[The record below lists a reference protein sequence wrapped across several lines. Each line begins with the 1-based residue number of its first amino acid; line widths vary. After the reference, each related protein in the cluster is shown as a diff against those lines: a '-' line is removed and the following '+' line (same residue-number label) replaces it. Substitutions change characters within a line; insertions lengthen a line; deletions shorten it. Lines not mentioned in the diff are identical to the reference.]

1 VLPRVARQLGV
12 GGGSQRPWVKLSEVH
27 GDTRP
32 GATTS
37 EDDDLVELSSR
48 RLRKEVRKLRPFD
61 DIHVVFVR
69 RRSSSSAKKLATA
82 WNRSPPLP
90 AATPSPRR
98 SWPPVLV
105 AITLARR
112 AGGMAASPGIGVA
125 FQDDEVGHAEVAVDC
140 SMQGIIWRAN
150 SRMRSC
156 AEWPGHAD
164 DW

>member
-1 VLPRVARQLGV
+1 M
-12 GGGSQRPWVKLSEVH
+12 
-27 GDTRP
+27 
-32 GATTS
+32 
-37 EDDDLVELSSR
+37 
-48 RLRKEVRKLRPFD
+48 RKLRPSD
-61 DIHVVFVR
+61 DIHLVFVR
-69 RRSSSSAKKLATA
+69 LLSSSAPMKLAAA
-82 WNRSPPLP
+82 WNRSPPSHT
-90 AATPSPRR
+90 ATPSPRR
-98 SWPPVLV
+98 SWPPVLA

-156 AEWPGHAD
+156 AERPGHAE